1 MKKLMIAACAVAF
14 AAGVQAATCNWAAKT
29 SMDEYIY
36 QAGSNYDSEFS
47 GAAYLFCIQD
57 GLAQEDVLGAWRN
70 GSAVSTLGGKAL
82 TVDGGE
88 IAQTNFSADGTQGAQ
103 YDWFLAVYDS
113 AADQLFLSDTVSKN
127 ATTMTDP
134 AILNFETSY
143 GSGDPE
149 TMYGTLTWAASGA
162 EGEGGGY
169 FSTESVPEPTS
180 GLLLLLGVAGLALR
194 RRRA

>member
-1 MKKLMIAACAVAF
+1 M
-14 AAGVQAATCNWAAKT
+14 
-29 SMDEYIY
+29 
-36 QAGSNYDSEFS
+36 
-47 GAAYLFCIQD
+47 
-57 GLAQEDVLGAWRN
+57 
-70 GSAVSTLGGKAL
+70 
-82 TVDGGE
+82 
-88 IAQTNFSADGTQGAQ
+88 

-113 AADQLFLSDTVSKN
+113 AADQLFLADTVSKN

-143 GSGDPE
+143 GSGDFE
-149 TMYGTLTWAASGA
+149 TMYGEKTWAASGA
-162 EGEGGGY
+162 EGNGGGY